1 MERFAVPGQRD
12 AGVFLDDLG
21 MLEAP
26 GFVIGQPGGL
36 VEVEASRRR
45 RVVLPAGRA
54 RRGEDDSPGG
64 HRRRLPGPDGAG
76 QGRVVFVPMAEVTDA
91 AVFRERVIVPAA
103 AATSAGG
110 RVTLVL
116 DGLEECPVP
125 GAGKALAGLLK
136 QLLREADASATA
148 AARGMPVCRLPAGA
162 CTRCWPSA
170 FPGFA
175 RYELA
180 PLRRRD
186 VQELAASRG
195 VPAED
200 FLKEVARTGTGPLAS
215 FPLTLDLLLRQ
226 YEADGGLHGT
236 AAELYGSALLAL
248 AGEHDPDRDPAL
260 ASAPAGQVLA
270 VAARLCCYLLVCGRA
285 GFWTG
290 PADQMPPGDLDPGS
304 LAARAGAAGRRRLRG
319 NPAR

>member
-1 MERFAVPGQRD
+1 VPVRFPVRVERFAVAGQRD
-12 AGVFLDDLG
+12 AGAFLDDLG

-36 VEVEASRRR
+36 VEVEA
-45 RVVLPAGRA
+45 LAGGGSFCLL
-54 RRGEDDSPGG
+54 GEPGAG
-64 HRRRLPGPDGAG
+64 KTTALEAIAG

-91 AVFRERVIVPAA
+91 EVFRERVTVPAVA
-103 AATSAGG
+103 EISAGG

-116 DGLEECPVP
+116 DGLEECPLP
-125 GAGKALAGLLK
+125 GAGKGQAGLLR
-136 QLLREADASATA
+136 QLLKHADASAMRLLVGCRSAEYPPGVHDVLTA
-148 AARGMPVCRLPAGA
+148 
-162 CTRCWPSA
+162 A

-186 VQELAASRG
+186 VEELAASRA

-200 FLKEVARTGTGPLAS
+200 FLKEVARTAAGPLAS

-260 ASAPAGQVLA
+260 APVPAGQVLA

-285 GFWTG
+285 GFWGG
-290 PADQMPPGDLDPGS
+290 PAGQMPPGTLTRGPWP
-304 LAARAGAAGRRRLRG
+304 AGRSGCPAATLR
-319 NPAR
+319 